1 MRAHAPTARRGVHA
15 VAQGRVRATGAEAG
29 GSRRAL
35 GAAVKNL
42 QATSLSMD
50 LVQRPRRDGAS
61 RERLE
66 CRETS
71 SRWGRDACGLNLDA
85 GPLGSLA
92 HERRR

>member
-50 LVQRPRRDGAS
+50 LVQRPRADGGVPGALGVPRDGLS
-61 RERLE
+61 L
-66 CRETS
+66 
-71 SRWGRDACGLNLDA
+71 
-85 GPLGSLA
+85 GP
-92 HERRR
+92 